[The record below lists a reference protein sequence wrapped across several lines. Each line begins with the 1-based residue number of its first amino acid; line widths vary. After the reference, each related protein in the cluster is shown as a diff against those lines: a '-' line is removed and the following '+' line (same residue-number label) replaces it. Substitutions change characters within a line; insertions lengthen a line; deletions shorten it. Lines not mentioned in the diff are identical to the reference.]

1 MSISGRYPI
10 LREKRVVDRVK
21 KPLFGRQIQGGLVYQ
36 TPMTIDLA
44 PLNQKL
50 MVLSFHHEDERNH
63 SDLESRLMH
72 LGFFA
77 GETIRIMKR
86 APLFQEPFLVEVR
99 GRMVALS
106 REEAR
111 LVKVEVRP

>member
-1 MSISGRYPI
+1 
-10 LREKRVVDRVK
+10 
-21 KPLFGRQIQGGLVYQ
+21 
-36 TPMTIDLA
+36 MTIDLA

-50 MVLSFHHEDERNH
+50 RVRSFGPHEGKDL

-72 LGFFA
+72 LGFFE
-77 GETIRIMKR
+77 GEIIRIMKR

-106 REEAR
+106 RAEAR
-111 LVKVEVRP
+111 LVLVEALR

>member
-1 MSISGRYPI
+1 
-10 LREKRVVDRVK
+10 
-21 KPLFGRQIQGGLVYQ
+21 
-36 TPMTIDLA
+36 MTIDQS

-50 MVLSFHHEDERNH
+50 VVRSFALDEDRDL

-72 LGFFA
+72 LGFFY
-77 GETIRIMKR
+77 GETIRILKK

-106 REEAR
+106 REEAA
-111 LVKVEVRP
+111 LVSVEVAG

>member
-1 MSISGRYPI
+1 
-10 LREKRVVDRVK
+10 
-21 KPLFGRQIQGGLVYQ
+21 
-36 TPMTIDLA
+36 MTIDLA

-50 MVLSFHHEDERNH
+50 VVRSFHHEDERDLT
-63 SDLESRLMH
+63 DLESRLMH

-77 GETIRIMKR
+77 GEIIRIMKR

-106 REEAR
+106 REEAK
-111 LVKVEVRP
+111 LVEVEVTP